1 MTHVS
6 LKDPVTALR
15 FSIATK
21 HNVDDAMRT
30 CVSTHVRFT
39 GTLTFDVRSHKT
51 NELVLQK
58 HLEDF
63 VVDAWVFGVWQGGR
77 EMTGYDVKKRLIGEY
92 VDKYETISNLM
103 AYQRLGDPKENRV
116 GMYMLRG
123 IRTED
128 EDEVTKMPPFHDS
141 AVVEFLCDHVY
152 DLVHGS
158 GRRGKFVP
166 TTLVYP
172 PKAPAAPAASE
183 GAKRTRDDDAKEDAR
198 AHKRIKESEE
208 TAAMEE
214 AKCTRDDNDPSEH

>member
-1 MTHVS
+1 MTHYVN
-6 LKDPVTALR
+6 LKDPVAALR

-21 HNVDDAMRT
+21 QNVDNTLVRS

-51 NELVLQK
+51 GELVLHKQ
-58 HLEDF
+58 LEDF
-63 VVDAWVFGVWQGGR
+63 VVDAWVFGAWQDMR
-77 EMTGYDVKKRLIGEY
+77 EMTGYDVKKRLVGEY

-116 GMYMLRG
+116 GIYMLRG

-128 EDEVTKMPPFHDS
+128 EDEVTKPPFHDA

-158 GRRGKFVP
+158 GRRGEFVP
-166 TTLVYP
+166 KTLVYLL
-172 PKAPAAPAASE
+172 E
-183 GAKRTRDDDAKEDAR
+183 GGEEGDAEIDDVADKEDGKA
-198 AHKRIKESEE
+198 E
-208 TAAMEE
+208 
-214 AKCTRDDNDPSEH
+214 DDVVAEKPEGE